1 MDLIYSNNK
10 GNNIS
15 STDFESD
22 RQNLRNC
29 INSDKFKLEIEEI
42 KKNLRSSSVPEL
54 KQKNILN
61 IIENKIIGSLSN
73 LNENNNN
80 NIPNNNNNGNRLSE
94 NLEISYWQSELNRS
108 SINEQPNRESQKAG
122 QSFIDKYS
130 KFLWFYYKVCEYLS
144 IYFNTSEKNR
154 DISSQKEDPYLINNL
169 LIEILNENIK
179 LKEMLN
185 KIKISFE

>member
-1 MDLIYSNNK
+1 M
-10 GNNIS
+10 
-15 STDFESD
+15 
-22 RQNLRNC
+22 
-29 INSDKFKLEIEEI
+29 
-42 KKNLRSSSVPEL
+42 
-54 KQKNILN
+54 
-61 IIENKIIGSLSN
+61 SN

-154 DISSQKEDPYLINNL
+154 DISSQRRSLFD
-169 LIEILNENIK
+169 
-179 LKEMLN
+179 
-185 KIKISFE
+185 